1 MNTLVYLV
9 HGSRREYQLELTYS
23 VLSAVHWATDA
34 DLDFRIALITDEKNK
49 RPDLPV
55 ENVIFSS
62 DEFADW
68 TLNGQYHHQAK
79 IHALSKAL
87 KLFKGKVALV
97 DTDTH
102 FKASPIK
109 MFEQIESG
117 RSVMYAYDGMLGPDR
132 CLGPI
137 LERQGAESLS
147 YQISSET
154 RLFNSGVIGLD
165 YSDQLLVEDV
175 LRLSEQIYGL
185 YPAFNTEQ
193 FAFSIVLDQRTSL
206 SEGHRLVRH
215 YYGYERGFIRA
226 QIAELFPEFTA
237 EAFRLHLRA
246 FPKVGGYPH
255 KRKLDLIKA
264 RLKAMVRREGAEY
277 RFAYLSC
284 LSALS
289 CARSSPIHANIWA
302 QVAVDMLR
310 QKEFS
315 IADIERDFHKMR
327 RLETSSWPTDDTKRV
342 WGLFWQ
348 EIASAR
354 EQGRVRATATS
365 CVVSKGRGES
375 RQSSV
380 GENAR

>member
-9 HGSRREYQLELTYS
+9 HGSQREYQLELTYS

-34 DLDFRIALITDEKNK
+34 GLDFRIALITDEKNQ

-55 ENVIFSS
+55 EHVIFSP
-62 DEFADW
+62 DEFVDW
-68 TLNGQYHHQAK
+68 TLNGQYQHQAK
-79 IHALSKAL
+79 IHAVLKAL
-87 KLFKGKVALV
+87 NLFKGKVALV
-97 DTDTH
+97 DTDTY
-102 FKASPIK
+102 FNTSPMK
-109 MFEQIESG
+109 LFEQIDSG
-117 RSVMYAYDGMLGPDR
+117 RSAMYAYDGTLGPDR

-165 YSDQLLVEDV
+165 YSDQHLVEDV
-175 LRLSEQIYGL
+175 LRLSEQIFRL

-206 SEGHRLVRH
+206 SEGHQLMRH

-226 QIAELFPEFTA
+226 KIAELFPELTA
-237 EAFRLHLRA
+237 EAFRRHLRA

-264 RLKAMVRREGAEY
+264 RLKTMVRHEGAEY
-277 RFAYLSC
+277 RFAYFC
-284 LSALS
+284 YLSALS

-302 QVAVDMLR
+302 RIAVDMLR
-310 QKEFS
+310 QNEFS
-315 IADIERDFHKMR
+315 IADIERDFYMMR
-327 RLETSSWPTDDTKRV
+327 HLETSSWPIDETKKV

-348 EIASAR
+348 EMSSAR
-354 EQGRVRATATS
+354 KQGRVRATATS
-365 CVVSKGRGES
+365 CVVAK
-375 RQSSV
+375 V
-380 GENAR
+380 

>member
-23 VLSAVHWATDA
+23 VLSAVHWATDGGI
-34 DLDFRIALITDEKNK
+34 DFRIALITDEKNR

-55 ENVIFSS
+55 ENVIFSP

-68 TLNGQYHHQAK
+68 TLDGQYQHQAK
-79 IHALSKAL
+79 IHALLKAL
-87 KLFKGKVALV
+87 NLFKGKVALV

-102 FKASPIK
+102 FNASPMK
-109 MFEQIESG
+109 LFEQIDSG
-117 RSVMYAYDGMLGPDR
+117 RSVLYAHDGTLGSDR

-165 YSDQLLVEDV
+165 YGDQHLVEDV
-175 LRLSEQIYGL
+175 ARLSAQIYGL

-193 FAFSIVLDQRTSL
+193 FAFSIVLGQRTSL
-206 SEGHRLVRH
+206 SECMRLMRH

-237 EAFRLHLRA
+237 EAFRRHLLA

-255 KRKLDLIKA
+255 MRKLDRIKA
-264 RLKAMVRREGAEY
+264 RLKAMVRHEGADY
-277 RFAYLSC
+277 RFAYLCS

-289 CARSSPIHANIWA
+289 CARSSPIHADIWA
-302 QVAVDMLR
+302 RIAVDMLR
-310 QKEFS
+310 QNEFS
-315 IADIERDFHKMR
+315 IADIERDFCMMR
-327 RLETSSWPTDDTKRV
+327 HLEACSWPIDDTKRV
-342 WGLFWQ
+342 WRLFWQ

-365 CVVSKGRGES
+365 YMVAKV
-375 RQSSV
+375 
-380 GENAR
+380 